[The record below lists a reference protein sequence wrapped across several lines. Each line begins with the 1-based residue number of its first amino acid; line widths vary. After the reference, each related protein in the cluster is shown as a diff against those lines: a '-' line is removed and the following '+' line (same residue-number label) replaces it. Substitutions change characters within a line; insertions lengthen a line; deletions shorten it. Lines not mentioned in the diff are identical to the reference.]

1 MVRTAILEIVVNGVR
16 IMSSLSVQADMQRGK
31 VDRIS
36 PEPVPTVVHDLVV
49 DALAARGVE
58 YYERTDGSICIEA
71 VVDGETREFTLRI
84 HHSG

>member
-1 MVRTAILEIVVNGVR
+1 MVRTAIREIVVNGVR
-16 IMSSLSVQADMQRGK
+16 IMSSISVQVDMQRGK
-31 VDRIS
+31 VDRTT
-36 PEPVPTVVHDLVV
+36 PEPIPTEVRDLVV

-58 YYERTDGSICIEA
+58 YYERTDGSICIET